1 VDGIAGEHVA
11 EARRLSQLAVGISNA
26 LVNLGMLHI
35 WDIPLFLKS
44 AQEVLTVAGLLL
56 ECLREA
62 WASGAGPP
70 VASCYSSRLLLLF
83 LLFFAFGAV
92 VIYIYKDIGNFVPL
106 HPCVLASPTTTS
118 WGTRAHFRQ
127 ATPLQQEAS
136 TMDRHDCILP
146 EEGHRVAPARV
157 FVEFHTSGKGP

>member
-1 VDGIAGEHVA
+1 MDMEVQEVILAEDQARGLHPFDGWDLSAELEEIHARVDGIAGEHVA

-56 ECLREA
+56 ECLWEA

-92 VIYIYKDIGNFVPL
+92 VIYIYI
-106 HPCVLASPTTTS
+106 
-118 WGTRAHFRQ
+118 R
-127 ATPLQQEAS
+127 
-136 TMDRHDCILP
+136 I
-146 EEGHRVAPARV
+146 
-157 FVEFHTSGKGP
+157 